1 MNNNLNKTFKDLQK
15 GDKIYAVVTDLPKL
29 RVTTLV
35 IKHIEE
41 RYSGAY
47 EFAVSWTENIDSV
60 SRAIIHS
67 QEYGKD
73 KCSPS
78 GWRYVYWHTNEEEAR
93 KTIKEAI
100 KYRIKKKEQV
110 IRESKRALENYKRE
124 LKEYEDC

>member
-1 MNNNLNKTFKDLQK
+1 MNNNRNKAFKDLQN

-60 SRAIIHS
+60 SKGMIYS
-67 QEYGKD
+67 PDYGKD
-73 KCSPS
+73 RCRPS
-78 GWRYVYWHTNEEEAR
+78 GCRYVYWHTSEDAAR
-93 KTIKEAI
+93 KTIKETI
-100 KYRIKKKEQV
+100 EYRIKKKEQV

>member
-1 MNNNLNKTFKDLQK
+1 MNNNRNKTFKDLQK

-47 EFAVSWTENIDSV
+47 DFTVSWTENIDSV
-60 SRAIIHS
+60 SKAMIYS
-67 QEYGKD
+67 PEYGKD
-73 KCSPS
+73 KCHPS
-78 GWRYVYWHTNEEEAR
+78 GCRYVYWHTNEEAAR
-93 KTIKEAI
+93 KTIKETI
-100 KYRIKKKEQV
+100 QYRIKKKEQV

>member
-35 IKHIEE
+35 IKDIKE
-41 RYSGAY
+41 RYSSSY

-60 SRAIIHS
+60 SKAMIYS
-67 QEYGKD
+67 PDYGKD
-73 KCSPS
+73 KCHPS
-78 GWRYVYWHTNEEEAR
+78 GCSYVYWHTSMEEAR
-93 KTIKEAI
+93 KTIKETI
-100 KYRIKKKEQV
+100 KYRIKKKKQV